1 MSIVKMQKVSV
12 IGLDKIKGRLIARM
26 MDLEAVQLTD
36 QTEKLTEDFWAEN
49 TVQDGAQDQVTYFEN
64 KISRS
69 SQALDIIDQYGEL
82 KSPLFKTRR
91 IISKEEA
98 ASIPSQEIAT
108 EDLIARLIHLNEE
121 LRSKRDEINK
131 LDLDNMMFEPWR
143 DFDVPLDQ
151 TSTQTVTT
159 IMGVLPMAYD
169 PAGAEGAVK
178 SITERYV
185 MKQVNEDKTMRYLAF
200 LIPKENEEDILAT
213 LKDQGFQ
220 ALEMRSYKG
229 TVTENILNNQK
240 RRIKLQDEIDQIRD
254 EIKEL
259 AAQKEHIEDYQDIL
273 TVELDKKKTRS
284 KLLKTKKT
292 FYMEGWV
299 PEGRVEAVKNLLD
312 ANECYYEFSE
322 PQEGDDVPVML
333 KTSKFFKPVEAI
345 TEMYS
350 LPAYGTFDPTTI
362 FALWYICFFGM
373 MFSDACYGL
382 LMVIVLGVVLKKYNL
397 EGTMYKM
404 VKLLFYCG
412 ISTTFWGV
420 MFGGYFGNLF
430 TVIAE
435 TFFGK
440 TFKIP
445 PLWFD
450 PLDDPLKLLIIS
462 IALGVAH
469 LFLGLAIQGYLYLKD
484 GKVVDFICDIVLWY
498 TTIIGLF
505 LWIGGG
511 VIGGAA
517 PVIGKWM
524 SIISIVGL
532 ALTGGRDRKGAGKL
546 VGGFSNV
553 YNITSWLSDILSYA
567 RILALG
573 LATGAIAQVVNTMG
587 ALAGGGIKGAVVF
600 LLVFVF
606 GHLLNFAINVLGA
619 FIHSARLQFV
629 EFFGKFYEDGGEA
642 FEPLRKNTKYIKIEE
657 SK

>member
-36 QTEKLTEDFWAEN
+36 QTAKLTEDFWADN
-49 TVQDGAQDQVTYFEN
+49 TVQDGAQDQVTYFEG
-64 KISRS
+64 KIGRAA
-69 SQALDIIDQYGEL
+69 QALDIIDQYGEL

-91 IISKEEA
+91 IVTKEEA
-98 ASIPSQEIAT
+98 ASIPSQEIET

-121 LRSKRDEINK
+121 LRNKRDEINR
-131 LDLDNMMFEPWR
+131 LDVDNLMFEPWR
-143 DFDVPLDQ
+143 AFDTPLDQ
-151 TSTQTVTT
+151 SSTETMTT
-159 IMGVLPMAYD
+159 IMGVLPVAFET
-169 PAGAEGAVK
+169 GQVEQGIK

-185 MKQVNEDKTMRYLAF
+185 MKQVNEDKAMRYLAV
-200 LIPKENEEDILAT
+200 LVP
-213 LKDQGFQ
+213 KDQCDQILQVIKDEGFQ
-220 ALEMRSYKG
+220 ALEMGGFNG
-229 TVTENILNNQK
+229 TVTENIEKNKERKAELQGDIDKILN
-240 RRIKLQDEIDQIRD
+240 EIR
-254 EIKEL
+254 EL
-259 AAQKEHIEDYQDIL
+259 AAQKNHIEDYQDIL
-273 TVELDKKKTRS
+273 TVELDKKRTRS
-284 KLLKTKKT
+284 KLLKTKRT
-292 FYMEGWV
+292 FYLEGWV
-299 PEGRVEAVKNLLD
+299 PEGRIPQVKQLLD
-312 ANECYYEFSE
+312 SNDCYYEFTE
-322 PQEGDDVPVML
+322 PEEGDEVPVLL
-333 KTSKFFKPVEAI
+333 KNSKFIKPVEAI

-350 LPAYGTFDPTTI
+350 LPAYGTFDPTAI
-362 FALWYICFFGM
+362 FSLWYICFFGM

-382 LMVIVLGVVLKKYNL
+382 LMTIVLAVVLKKYNL

-404 VKLLFYCG
+404 VKLLLYCG

-462 IALGVAH
+462 IGLGVAH
-469 LFLGLAIQGYLYLKD
+469 LFLGLAIQAYIYLKD
-484 GKVVDFICDIVLWY
+484 GKVVDFICDILLWY

-532 ALTGGRDRKGAGKL
+532 ALTGGRDRKGFGKV

-587 ALAGGGIKGAVVF
+587 ALAGGGIKGAIVF
-600 LLVFVF
+600 LLVFIF

-629 EFFGKFYEDGGEA
+629 EFFGKFYVDGGEA
-642 FEPLRKNTKYIKIEE
+642 FDPLRKNTKYIKIEN
-657 SK
+657 K

>member
-12 IGLDKIKGRLIARM
+12 IGLDTVKGRLIAQM
-26 MDLEAVQLTD
+26 MDLEAVELTD
-36 QTEKLTEDFWAEN
+36 QTEKLTEEFWADN
-49 TVQDGAQDQVTYFEN
+49 TVQDGAQDQVTYYEG
-64 KISRS
+64 KIGRAA
-69 SQALDIIDQYGEL
+69 QALDIIGQYGEL

-91 IISKEEA
+91 IVSRAEA
-98 ASIPSQEIAT
+98 DSIPSQEIET

-121 LRSKRDEINK
+121 LRNKRDEINRI
-131 LDLDNMMFEPWR
+131 DLDSMMLEPWR
-143 DFDVPLDQ
+143 NYEVPLDRS
-151 TSTQTVTT
+151 STET
-159 IMGVLPMAYD
+159 ITAIFGVLPVAYD
-169 PAGAEGAVK
+169 MQAAEGAVK
-178 SITERYV
+178 SLTERYV
-185 MKQVNEDKTMRYLAF
+185 MKQINEDKTMRYLAF
-200 LIPKENEEDILAT
+200 LVPKKQEDEILGV
-213 LKDQGFQ
+213 LKDEGFQ
-220 ALEMRSYKG
+220 ALELKGFKG
-229 TVTENILNNQK
+229 TVTENISRNAERK
-240 RRIKLQDEIDQIRD
+240 TKLQGEIDDVLD

-259 AAQKEHIEDYQDIL
+259 AKRKDHIEEYQDIL
-273 TVELDKKKTRS
+273 TIELDKKRTRA

-299 PEGRVEAVKNLLD
+299 PEGKVEAVKNLLD
-312 ANECYYEFSE
+312 ANECYYEFRD
-322 PQEGDDVPVML
+322 PVEGEEVPVLL
-333 KTSKFFKPVEAI
+333 KTSRLFKPVEAI

-382 LMVIVLGVVLKKYNL
+382 LMVVVLGVVLKKYNL

-469 LFLGLAIQGYLYLKD
+469 LFLGLAIQGYIYLKD

-532 ALTGGRDRKGAGKL
+532 ALTGGRDRKGFGKA

-587 ALAGGGIKGAVVF
+587 ALAGGGIKGAIVF
-600 LLVFVF
+600 LLVFIF

-629 EFFGKFYEDGGEA
+629 EFFGKFYVDGGEA
-642 FEPLRKNTKYIKIEE
+642 FDPLRKNTKYIKIEN
-657 SK
+657 K

>member
-26 MDLEAVQLTD
+26 MDLEAVELTD
-36 QTEKLTEDFWAEN
+36 QTEKLTEEFWAEN
-49 TVQDGAQDQVTYFEN
+49 TVQDGAQDQVTYFEG
-64 KISRS
+64 KIGRAV
-69 SQALDIIDQYGEL
+69 QALDIIDQYGEL
-82 KSPLFKTRR
+82 KNPLFKTRR
-91 IISKEEA
+91 IISREEA
-98 ASIPSQEIAT
+98 NSIPSQEIET
-108 EDLIARLIHLNEE
+108 EDLIEQLIHLNEE
-121 LRSKRDEINK
+121 LRSKRDDINRLK
-131 LDLDNMMFEPWR
+131 VENIMFEPWQALK
-143 DFDVPLDQ
+143 VPLDRL
-151 TSTQTVTT
+151 STQTMTT
-159 IMGVLPMAYD
+159 IVGVLPVVYE
-169 PAGAEGAVK
+169 PGKTEEAVK
-178 SITERYV
+178 AITERYV
-185 MKQVNEDKTMRYLAF
+185 MKQVNEDKAMRYLSF
-200 LIPKENEEDILAT
+200 LIPKELEEEILQA
-213 LKDQGFQ
+213 LKDEGFQ
-220 ALEMRSYKG
+220 ALEFRTYKG
-229 TVTENILNNQK
+229 TVAENISKNSQ
-240 RRIKLQDEIDQIRD
+240 RILKLEQDIDDILAEIR
-254 EIKEL
+254 EL
-259 AAQKEHIEDYQDIL
+259 AQRKDHIEDYQDIL
-273 TVELDKKKTRS
+273 TVELDKKRARS
-284 KLLKTKKT
+284 KLLKTRKT
-292 FYMEGWV
+292 FYLEGWV
-299 PEGRVEAVKNLLD
+299 PEGKVEAVKNLLD
-312 ANECYYEFSE
+312 TNECYYEFRD
-322 PQEGDDVPVML
+322 PLEGEEVPVLL
-333 KTSKFFKPVEAI
+333 KTSRFFKPVEAI

-350 LPAYGTFDPTTI
+350 LPAYGSFDPTTI

-430 TVIAE
+430 EVVAE

-440 TFKIP
+440 TIDIK

-469 LFLGLAIQGYLYLKD
+469 LFLGLAIQGYIYLKD

-532 ALTGGRDRKGAGKL
+532 ALTGGRDRKGAGKAI
-546 VGGFSNV
+546 GGFSNV

-587 ALAGGGIKGAVVF
+587 ALAGGGIKGAIVF
-600 LLVFVF
+600 LLVFLF

-629 EFFGKFYEDGGEA
+629 EFFGKFYVDGGEA
-642 FEPLRKNTKYIKIEE
+642 FDPLRKNTKYIKIEN
-657 SK
+657 K

>member
-26 MDLEAVQLTD
+26 MDLEAVELTD
-36 QTEKLTEDFWAEN
+36 QTEKLTEEFWADN
-49 TVQDGAQDQVTYFEN
+49 TVQDGAQDQVTYFEG
-64 KISRS
+64 KIARAV
-69 SQALDIIDQYGEL
+69 QALDVIDQYGEL
-82 KSPLFKTRR
+82 KNPLLKTRR
-91 IISKEEA
+91 IVTKEEA
-98 ASIPSQEIAT
+98 ASIPSQEIET

-121 LRSKRDEINK
+121 LRNKRDEINR
-131 LDLDNMMFEPWR
+131 LDLDNTMFEPWQAY
-143 DFDVPLDQ
+143 DVPLDQ
-151 TSTQTVTT
+151 SSTGTMTT
-159 IMGVLPMAYD
+159 IMGVLPVVYD
-169 PAGAEGAVK
+169 SSKAEEAVRAV
-178 SITERYV
+178 TERYV

-200 LIPKENEEDILAT
+200 LVPKESEADIQQV
-213 LKDQGFQ
+213 LKDEGFQ
-220 ALEMRSYKG
+220 ALEMLSYKG
-229 TVTENILNNQK
+229 TVTENIK
-240 RRIKLQDEIDQIRD
+240 RNSEKKLRLQEEIDKILS

-259 AAQKEHIEDYQDIL
+259 AAKKEHIEDYQDIL
-273 TVELDKKKTRS
+273 TVELDKKRTRS

-299 PEGRVEAVKNLLD
+299 PVGKVDKVKALLD
-312 ANECYYEFSE
+312 ENECYYEFRD
-322 PQEGDDVPVML
+322 PVEGEEVPVL
-333 KTSKFFKPVEAI
+333 LNNSKLIRPVEAI
-345 TEMYS
+345 TDMYS
-350 LPAYGTFDPTTI
+350 LPAYGTFDPTAI
-362 FALWYICFFGM
+362 FSLWYICFFGM

-382 LMVIVLGVVLKKYNL
+382 LMVVVLGIVLKKYNL

-430 TVIAE
+430 EVIAE

-440 TFKIP
+440 TIDIK

-469 LFLGLAIQGYLYLKD
+469 LFLGLAIQGYIYLKD

-511 VIGGAA
+511 MIGGAA

-532 ALTGGRDRKGAGKL
+532 ALTGGRDRKGFGKA

-587 ALAGGGIKGAVVF
+587 ALAGGGIKGAIVF
-600 LLVFVF
+600 LLVFLF

-629 EFFGKFYEDGGEA
+629 EFFGKFYVDGGEA
-642 FEPLRKNTKYIKIEE
+642 FDPLRKNTKYIKIEN
-657 SK
+657 K

>member
-1 MSIVKMQKVSV
+1 MQKVSV

-159 IMGVLPMAYD
+159 IMGVLPIAYD
-169 PAGAEGAVK
+169 LANAEGAVK

-185 MKQVNEDKTMRYLAF
+185 MKQVNEDKAMRYLAF
-200 LIPKENEEDILAT
+200 LIPKENEDEILAN
-213 LKDQGFQ
+213 LKDEGFQ

-229 TVTENILNNQK
+229 TVTENIKKNSEKKL
-240 RRIKLQDEIDQIRD
+240 KLQDDVDKILQ

-259 AAQKEHIEDYQDIL
+259 AQNKEHIEDYQDIL
-273 TVELDKKKTRS
+273 TVELDKKRTRS

-299 PEGRVEAVKNLLD
+299 PEGKAEQLKQLLD
-312 ANECYYEFSE
+312 DNECYYEFRY
-322 PQEGDDVPVML
+322 PVEGEEVPVLL
-333 KTSKFFKPVEAI
+333 KNNKFVTPIEAV

-350 LPAYGTFDPTTI
+350 LPAYGTIDPTAI
-362 FALWYICFFGM
+362 YSIWYIIFFGL
-373 MFSDACYGL
+373 MFSDAGYGL
-382 LMVIVLGVVLKKYNL
+382 LMIIACGFALKKYNF

-404 VKLLFYCG
+404 VKGFLYCG
-412 ISTTFWGV
+412 ISTFFWGA
-420 MFGGYFGNLF
+420 MFGSWFGDLV
-430 TVIAE
+430 TVVSS

-440 TFKIP
+440 EIAIKPI
-445 PLWFD
+445 LFD
-450 PLDDPLKLLIIS
+450 PLSNPMPLLVAS

-469 LFLGLAIQGYLYLKD
+469 LFLALGIEGYKLLKQGKL
-484 GKVVDFICDIVLWY
+484 VDFICNIIMWY
-498 TTIIGLF
+498 ATIIGLI
-505 LWIGGG
+505 LWLAGSSIGP
-511 VIGGAA
+511 AA
-517 PVIGKWM
+517 TTVGKYM
-524 SIISIVGL
+524 AIIAIVGL
-532 ALTGGRDRKGAGKL
+532 ALTGGRDRKGFGKL
-546 VGGFSNV
+546 IGGFSNV
-553 YNITSWLSDILSYA
+553 YDITSWLSDIMSYA
-567 RILALG
+567 RIMALG
-573 LATGAIAQVVNTMG
+573 LATGAIAQVVNTIG
-587 ALAGGGIKGAVVF
+587 TLAGGGVKGAILFIIVF
-600 LLVFVF
+600 LL
-606 GHLLNFAINVLGA
+606 GHTLNFGINVIGA

-629 EFFGKFYEDGGEA
+629 EFFGKFYEDGGDGFA
-642 FEPLRKNTKYIKIEE
+642 PLKKNTKFIKIEN
-657 SK
+657 K

>member
-26 MDLEAVQLTD
+26 MDLEAVELTD
-36 QTEKLTEDFWAEN
+36 QTDKLTEDFWAEN
-49 TVQDGAQDQVTYFEN
+49 TVQDGAQDQVTYFEG
-64 KISRS
+64 KIGRAA
-69 SQALDIIDQYGEL
+69 QALDIIDQYGEL
-82 KSPLFKTRR
+82 KNPLFKTRR
-91 IISKEEA
+91 IVSREEA
-98 ASIPSQEIAT
+98 ASIPSQEMET
-108 EDLIARLIHLNEE
+108 EDLIARIIQLNEQ
-121 LRSKRDEINK
+121 LRNKRDEINR
-131 LDLDNMMFEPWR
+131 LDVDNIMFEPWK
-143 DFDVPLDQ
+143 DYEVPLDQ
-151 TSTQTVTT
+151 SSTQTMTT
-159 IMGVLPMAYD
+159 IMGVLPIAYEQ
-169 PAGAEGAVK
+169 ARAEEAVK
-178 SITERYV
+178 GVTERYV
-185 MKQVNEDKTMRYLAF
+185 MKQVNEDKAMRYLAI
-200 LIPKENEEDILAT
+200 LIPKEAEDEILGV
-213 LKDQGFQ
+213 LKDEGFQ
-220 ALEMRSYKG
+220 ALEMRVYKG
-229 TVTENILNNQK
+229 TVAENILKNSERK
-240 RRIKLQDEIDQIRD
+240 LKLQDDIEGILAEIR
-254 EIKEL
+254 EL
-259 AAQKEHIEDYQDIL
+259 AKRKEHIEDYQDIL
-273 TVELDKKKTRS
+273 TIELDKKKTRS

-299 PEGRVEAVKNLLD
+299 PVGRVEAVKELLD

-322 PQEGDDVPVML
+322 PQEGDDVPVLL
-333 KTSKFFKPVEAI
+333 KTSRLFKPVEAI

-350 LPAYGTFDPTTI
+350 LPAYGTFDPTSI

-382 LMVIVLGVVLKKYNL
+382 LMVIVLGIVLKKYNL

-430 TVIAE
+430 EVLAE

-440 TFKIP
+440 TIDIK

-469 LFLGLAIQGYLYLKD
+469 LFLGLAIQGYIYLKD
-484 GKVVDFICDIVLWY
+484 GKVTDFICDIVLWY

-511 VIGGAA
+511 MLGGAA

-532 ALTGGRDRKGAGKL
+532 ALTGGRDRKGAGKAI
-546 VGGFSNV
+546 GGFSNV

-587 ALAGGGIKGAVVF
+587 ALAGGGIKGAIVF
-600 LLVFVF
+600 LLVFLF

-629 EFFGKFYEDGGEA
+629 EFFGKFYVDGGEA
-642 FEPLRKNTKYIKIEE
+642 FDPLRKNTKYIKIENE
-657 SK
+657 

>member
-1 MSIVKMQKVSV
+1 MQKVSV
-12 IGLDKIKGRLIARM
+12 IGLDTVKGRLIAQM
-26 MDLEAVQLTD
+26 MDLEAVELTD
-36 QTEKLTEDFWAEN
+36 QTEKLTEEFWADN
-49 TVQDGAQDQVTYFEN
+49 TVQDGAQDQVTYYEG
-64 KISRS
+64 KIGRAA
-69 SQALDIIDQYGEL
+69 QALDIIGQYGGL

-91 IISKEEA
+91 IVSRAEA
-98 ASIPSQEIAT
+98 DSIPSQEIET

-121 LRSKRDEINK
+121 LRNKRDEINR
-131 LDLDNMMFEPWR
+131 LDLDSMMLEPWR
-143 DFDVPLDQ
+143 NYEVPLDRS
-151 TSTQTVTT
+151 STET
-159 IMGVLPMAYD
+159 ITAIFGVLPIAYD
-169 PAGAEGAVK
+169 MQAAEGAVK
-178 SITERYV
+178 SLTERYV

-200 LIPKENEEDILAT
+200 LVPKEQEDEILGV
-213 LKDQGFQ
+213 LKDEGFQ
-220 ALEMRSYKG
+220 ALELKGFKG
-229 TVTENILNNQK
+229 TVTENISRNAERK
-240 RRIKLQDEIDQIRD
+240 TKLQGEIDDVLD

-259 AAQKEHIEDYQDIL
+259 AKSKDHIEEYQDIL
-273 TVELDKKKTRS
+273 TIELDKKRTRA

-299 PEGRVEAVKNLLD
+299 PEGKVEAVKNLLD
-312 ANECYYEFSE
+312 ANECYYEFRD
-322 PQEGDDVPVML
+322 PVEGEEVPVLL
-333 KTSKFFKPVEAI
+333 KTSKLFKPVEAI

-382 LMVIVLGVVLKKYNL
+382 LMVVVLGVVLKKYNL

-469 LFLGLAIQGYLYLKD
+469 LFLGLAIQGYIYLKD

-532 ALTGGRDRKGAGKL
+532 ALTGGRDRKGFGKA

-587 ALAGGGIKGAVVF
+587 ALAGGGIKGAIVF
-600 LLVFVF
+600 LLVFIF

-629 EFFGKFYEDGGEA
+629 EFFGKFYVDGGEA
-642 FEPLRKNTKYIKIEE
+642 FDPLRKNTKYIKIEN
-657 SK
+657 K